1 MTEIPFD
8 YKSCREVFGRLDDY
22 LDSELTPEEMEG
34 IRRHLEFC
42 VMCADE
48 FRIEADILE
57 ELRAKMPRLRMPR
70 AAARRLQAALD
81 RARAEG
87 EG

>member
-1 MTEIPFD
+1 VTDIPFD

-22 LDSELTPEEMEG
+22 LDRELTPGEMEG

-48 FRIEADILE
+48 FRIEADIVE
-57 ELRAKMPRLRMPR
+57 ELRTKMPRLRMPR
-70 AAARRLQAALD
+70 AAAQRLQAALEK
-81 RARAEG
+81 AREG
-87 EG
+87 GG

>member
-1 MTEIPFD
+1 
-8 YKSCREVFGRLDDY
+8 VFGRLDDY
-22 LDSELTPEEMEG
+22 LDRELTTGEIEG
-34 IRRHLEFC
+34 IQRHLEFC

-70 AAARRLQAALD
+70 AAARRLKAALEK
-81 RARAEG
+81 AREDHA
-87 EG
+87 